1 MNDAVFA
8 GKRRAISLPEGLVVF
23 GFFAWGAVAAAFAPL
38 PLPQLPAERMLL
50 SLLLLSLPLLGS
62 SGFGWLLLPLEMLG
76 FGHYSETAVL
86 CWFPVRGAETLP
98 QLSPLLFRLFVTP
111 VTLLAGVY
119 ALCASGALRAAV
131 QRASPSA
138 RGEYQQALCLTAFFA
153 LLGLAG
159 VFYFI

>member
-8 GKRRAISLPEGLVVF
+8 GGRRAISLPEGLVVF
-23 GFFAWGAVAAAFAPL
+23 GFFAWGAMIAAFTTAS
-38 PLPQLPAERMLL
+38 LPQLLPERSLL

-76 FGHYSETAVL
+76 FGLYSESAVL
-86 CWFPVRGAETLP
+86 RWLQHGGEDGLL
-98 QLSPLLFRLFVTP
+98 QLMPLAFRFFLTP
-111 VTLLAGVY
+111 VVLLACMY
-119 ALCASGALRAAV
+119 ALGASGAVCAAV

-138 RGEYQQALCLTAFFA
+138 RGEYQRRLCLTIFFT